1 MIIDAGH
8 PMSHTR
14 PLSHTD
20 YTVAWICALPAE
32 LTAAICVLDEEHP
45 ALSQNPQ
52 DRNSYTLG
60 RIGGHNVVLVCLPAG
75 QLGTNSAATV
85 ATQLRYS
92 FPDVRFGLMVGIGG
106 GAPSE
111 RHDIRLGDVVV
122 SIPGK
127 SSTGV
132 IQYDFGRTVAEG
144 RFICDSILNAPPQI
158 LLSAVNT
165 VRARHNIGDRH
176 MDSILSQGKG
186 LSLGPKYAYQGSEN
200 DMLFQADYDHV
211 GVDEACIDCEMSL
224 LVPRPVRESTMP
236 TIHYGTIASGNQ
248 IMRHGKTRE
257 SCRKELDI
265 LCFEMEAAGL
275 MNSFS
280 CLVVRGICDYAD
292 SHKNKGWQEYAA
304 ITAAAYAKELLCAVV
319 VDRPVDRHDCL
330 ADSGAQSEF
339 LSQRSLVTRKACRS
353 IY

>member
-1 MIIDAGH
+1 
-8 PMSHTR
+8 MSRTR

-20 YTVAWICALPAE
+20 YTVAWICALPTE
-32 LTAAICVLDEEHP
+32 LTAAISVLDAVHP

-52 DRNSYTLG
+52 DNNSYTLG
-60 RIGGHNVVLVCLPAG
+60 RIDGHNVVVVCLPAG

-132 IQYDFGRTVAEG
+132 IQYDFGRTVTEG
-144 RFICDSILNAPPQI
+144 RFIRDSILNAPPQI

-165 VRARHNIGDRH
+165 VRARHDMGDRH
-176 MDSILSQGKG
+176 MDSVLSQGKC
-186 LSLGPKYAYQGSEN
+186 LSLGPKYLYQGSDQ
-200 DMLFQADYDHV
+200 DMLFQSDYDHV
-211 GVDEACIDCEMSL
+211 GADETCIHCENGM
-224 LVPRPVRESTMP
+224 LVSRPARESTRP
-236 TIHYGTIASGNQ
+236 RIHYGTIASGNQ
-248 IMRHGKTRE
+248 VMRHGKTRE

-275 MNSFS
+275 MNSFP

-304 ITAAAYAKELLCAVV
+304 ITAAAYAKELLYAVV
-319 VDRPVDRHDCL
+319 ADRPVDRRNCL
-330 ADSGAQSEF
+330 ADSGSRSKY
-339 LSQRSLVTRKACRS
+339 LSQRSLIAGEACLLMH
-353 IY
+353 